1 MDELWEH
8 VGFIPVPAGPR
19 GRPASVA
26 GSMSY
31 AIFRQSAQPQLA
43 MRVLESAVAPEALAR
58 LAQATGRVPARRS
71 AVELAAPDLPF
82 LSQSAEILGS
92 AVTRPHIPLYP
103 RVSQAAAVDARGGA
117 DRASRPRGGGEARRR
132 PDRGDHRAADRPG
145 HAGVTGVTGR
155 CSLPRGRR
163 RPPLAWRRRR
173 PARTRCRRQ
182 HRRCHLRRTSRA
194 RRRPRRAARSTD
206 AHATT
211 SPAGAIA
218 RNRQGSRSTLLP
230 FDRSNSGRGPLTS
243 VAIIWYTRATNRV
256 VDAEEGS

>member
-1 MDELWEH
+1 MPADVVGYEWTRPVRLLAEGKAALSVGGSYEAQTLAEAFGVSMNELWEH

-92 AVTRPHIPLYP
+92 AVARPHIPLYP
-103 RVSQAAAVDARGGA
+103 RVSQQLQTMLEAALTGRLDPEAAAR
-117 DRASRPRGGGEARRR
+117 
-132 PDRGDHRAADRPG
+132 RAAG
-145 HAGVTGVTGR
+145 LIEAITG
-155 CSLPRGRR
+155 LPRRQRRWGQGHDLDGVGYLAGRR
-163 RPPLAWRRRR
+163 RCRSRRRHDGR
-173 PARTRCRRQ
+173 HGCRA
-182 HRRCHLRRTSRA
+182 CHAQTM
-194 RRRPRRAARSTD
+194 P
-206 AHATT
+206 
-211 SPAGAIA
+211 P
-218 RNRQGSRSTLLP
+218 
-230 FDRSNSGRGPLTS
+230 
-243 VAIIWYTRATNRV
+243 ATNI
-256 VDAEEGS
+256 AGKPTTA